1 MARILLGISGS
12 VTAYK
17 GAELAREFIRRG
29 HQVRAIITSGGQ
41 RFVTPLQLQALTGF
55 PVPKDQ
61 WASEQPDGIDHI
73 YLARWADTFVVAPAS
88 ANTLAK
94 FAGGIADDLLTTTA
108 LAFEGPLFMAP
119 SMNSKMLL
127 HPATADNIEILS
139 SRGVTVLDCEEGE
152 LACGETGPG
161 RMMEPVRIADLVE
174 TRLAGQLDYSGI
186 RALVSAGPTAEPI
199 DPVRVVTNRSSGRM
213 GFALAAA
220 LAERGATVRL
230 VTGPTTLEAHPRVA
244 ETVRVM
250 TTAEMAEALGER
262 FEESDLLIMAA
273 AVADW
278 RPEDVSEEKLP
289 REDGS
294 IDLHL
299 TPTRDIVADLAAR
312 KGDRIIVGFALETGD
327 PVTGGRAKLERKG
340 LDAIAVNDPTEE
352 GAGPETETNRI
363 TLLHA
368 DGRTEELPLQSKETI
383 AHRLLDAVHSHLRR
397 NRDQG

>member
-61 WASEQPDGIDHI
+61 WDSEQPDGIDHI
-73 YLARWADTFVVAPAS
+73 YLARWADTIVVAPAS

-94 FAGGIADDLLTTTA
+94 FAGGIADDLLSTTA

-127 HPATADNIEILS
+127 HPATTDNIEILT
-139 SRGVTVLDCEEGE
+139 SRGVTVLESEEGD

-161 RMMEPVRIADLVE
+161 RMMEPDLIADRVE
-174 TRLAGQLDYSGI
+174 TGLAGQLDYSGI

-213 GFALAAA
+213 GFAVAAA

-230 VTGPTTLEAHPRVA
+230 VTGPTALEAHPGVA

-250 TTAEMAEALGER
+250 TTAEMAEALGDR
-262 FEESDLLIMAA
+262 FEECDLLIMAA

-278 RPEDVSEEKLP
+278 RPEDVSDSKLP
-289 REDGS
+289 REEGT
-294 IDLHL
+294 IDLRL
-299 TPTRDIVADLAAR
+299 TPTTDIIADLAAR
-312 KGDRIIVGFALETGD
+312 KGERTVVGFALESGD
-327 PVTGGRAKLERKG
+327 LVAGGRAKLERKG
-340 LDAIAVNDPTEE
+340 LDAIAVNDPAEE
-352 GAGPETETNRI
+352 GAGPETATNRI

-368 DGRTEELPLQSKETI
+368 DGTTEELPLQSKETI
-383 AHRLLDAVHSHLRR
+383 AHRLLDALHSHLRR